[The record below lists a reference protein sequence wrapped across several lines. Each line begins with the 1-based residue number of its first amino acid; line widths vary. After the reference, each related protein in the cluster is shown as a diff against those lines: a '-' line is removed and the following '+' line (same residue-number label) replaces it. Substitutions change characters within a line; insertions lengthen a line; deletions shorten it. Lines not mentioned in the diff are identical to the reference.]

1 MLVKEM
7 DEASIQAIGHAFGY
21 YDYGPE
27 KKGLIACFRSP
38 DAAAEYICGFV
49 RCVLADG
56 FLHTTSERGEG
67 YIAYKLPGQ
76 KVSFHAAR
84 LLLQGIRRSMNLR
97 QIIRFAKAISQGGP
111 SLEDVLKK
119 EKKPCIYV
127 GMVCVR
133 EAYQGQGYMRKVM
146 DLAFAEGD
154 RLGIPVILDTDAQSK
169 CEKYQHVVMQL
180 AATRSFGEFG
190 TMYDLIRYPKTEKEG
205 AQNV

>member
-27 KKGLIACFRSP
+27 KKGLIAACFRSP

-97 QIIRFAKAISQGGP
+97 EIIRFAKAISQGGP

-127 GMVCVR
+127 GTVCVR

-146 DLAFAEGD
+146 LLCMERTALPVWMLGGGALCAVFAGLLFREYH
-154 RLGIPVILDTDAQSK
+154 PV
-169 CEKYQHVVMQL
+169 
-180 AATRSFGEFG
+180 G
-190 TMYDLIRYPKTEKEG
+190 
-205 AQNV
+205 

>member
-38 DAAAEYICGFV
+38 DTAAEYICGFV

-97 QIIRFAKAISQGGP
+97 EIIRFAKAISQGGP

-119 EKKPCIYV
+119 EKKPCVYV

-146 DLAFAEGD
+146 LLCLERTALPVWMLGGGALCAVFAVLLFREYH
-154 RLGIPVILDTDAQSK
+154 PV
-169 CEKYQHVVMQL
+169 E
-180 AATRSFGEFG
+180 
-190 TMYDLIRYPKTEKEG
+190 
-205 AQNV
+205 

>member
-38 DAAAEYICGFV
+38 DTAAEYICGFV

-84 LLLQGIRRSMNLR
+84 LLLLGIRRSMNLR
-97 QIIRFAKAISQGGP
+97 EIIRFAKAISQGGP

-146 DLAFAEGD
+146 LLCLERTALPVWMLGGGALCPVFAVLLFREYH
-154 RLGIPVILDTDAQSK
+154 PV
-169 CEKYQHVVMQL
+169 
-180 AATRSFGEFG
+180 G
-190 TMYDLIRYPKTEKEG
+190 
-205 AQNV
+205 